1 VIVVGNGSP
10 ITGMDAFVVDTIS
23 FRVADVTGTF
33 STDLTAGFCNP
44 PSAAPQGSTISCQLN
59 NLPPFSSGYVTIT
72 GIVAPETPDGT
83 QIDNFADYYVTD
95 SNNVEQKRTGEA
107 STQVENSTDLAL
119 QKYGPLTANAGELIT
134 YTLVVTNFGPSTARG
149 VDAKDILPPGLTF
162 VAGTATQ
169 GACTS
174 SICQVGDMQPGQVV
188 TMVITASV
196 GSDVSGVITNTGQ
209 VFSATGHSDDDDRGV
224 HLHPDCQD

>member
-1 VIVVGNGSP
+1 
-10 ITGMDAFVVDTIS
+10 
-23 FRVADVTGTF
+23 
-33 STDLTAGFCNP
+33 
-44 PSAAPQGSTISCQLN
+44 
-59 NLPPFSSGYVTIT
+59 
-72 GIVAPETPDGT
+72 
-83 QIDNFADYYVTD
+83 
-95 SNNVEQKRTGEA
+95 VEQKRTGEA

-209 VFSATGHSDDDDRGV
+209 VFSATDDPNQSNNRDTATTTIAAFTSIRIAKTDFADPVHADDMFLYQVLVTNTGPAVARNVIFTDTIPEPLVFEAG
-224 HLHPDCQD
+224 LAP